1 MKRLFAVALFATTFL
16 AISCQKE
23 TSEGEGGG
31 QQPAAAAPADF
42 DWKMTRDVS
51 AAVGMPSVSGLA
63 PDYAVVRIY
72 SSPVLADGNIV
83 AMGVVKASQP
93 VFSTAMTLPAGV
105 RNLYVQTTLPDGS
118 KAVKMVAAGASVNVP
133 GAAMAAAASPKV
145 RVAAKASSVSSMP
158 DYPTMT
164 EPDAGSFA
172 PQAVISTTPSKN
184 FNLGAK

>member
-1 MKRLFAVALFATTFL
+1 M
-16 AISCQKE
+16 
-23 TSEGEGGG
+23 
-31 QQPAAAAPADF
+31 
-42 DWKMTRDVS
+42 
-51 AAVGMPSVSGLA
+51 
-63 PDYAVVRIY
+63 
-72 SSPVLADGNIV
+72 
-83 AMGVVKASQP
+83 
-93 VFSTAMTLPAGV
+93 
-105 RNLYVQTTLPDGS
+105 YVQTTLPDGR

-184 FNLGAK
+184 FNLGAKESEYAAAAYYIPAGAVIDGNINLNGNYDPNKQPLLYVKFPNMLHLHQ